1 MPSVPD
7 INPYAVLGV
16 AKDATLA
23 DIKSAH
29 RKLVLKCHP
38 DKIKDESQREQA
50 QDEFQKVQQAYE
62 LLSDETRRTKYDQKV
77 RLAELHHEMMMSGA
91 RSPSARASSSREYR
105 DGRIFE
111 TRAPADAGYEDDDL
125 RYPDEPPRS
134 TSRKFDE
141 FSARPRTKAA
151 PDDRRKSRSVP
162 LNNSSSTPRATRESP
177 RDAAKATHSDR
188 AKYRTKER
196 RREVYDKYERATAP
210 PPHYGRSDDD
220 YDDASDSSTS
230 TVYVKMKV
238 PSSSRRSRPSA
249 RKTKSADTPPP
260 PPRYTAPASD
270 DDYSDDC
277 HKYDKL
283 AHTAR
288 DYIHRSGG
296 TVPIEIDSRRHHY
309 QRSSRSPL
317 RYREHDSPEPESSS
331 SRRSARSKSKR
342 SSKENVSSSRH
353 GSYEDL
359 DRRDSAKIPVPP
371 PMPSAATAP
380 GSKHAR
386 PSLQTSSRSASS
398 YTGRRDGPAASK
410 LYAMSQEPV
419 PRAATTTTRLR
430 AGIDRTDSGYSSP
443 GTPEMVAEREPVS
456 KSTSKR
462 YKIPRDSPPPPPP
475 ETKTIL
481 VEPPLRPSPRHA
493 RTSAPAR
500 PHGPKPPVRSNTAN
514 YPFVAESPRASG
526 GGSSGRRKAFGEVD
540 YVDCPRDKVSYREI
554 APDHIVS
561 SHPRYSAYDQYGPP
575 PMMPRRQSAAYAQ

>member
-91 RSPSARASSSREYR
+91 RAARASSSREYR

-141 FSARPRTKAA
+141 FSARHRTKTA

-162 LNNSSSTPRATRESP
+162 LSSTSSSTPRAAKESA
-177 RDAAKATHSDR
+177 RDAAKATHSNR

-210 PPHYGRSDDD
+210 PPSYGRSDDD

-260 PPRYTAPASD
+260 PPRYTTVSSD

-277 HKYDKL
+277 YKYDKQ
-283 AHTAR
+283 AYTAR

-317 RYREHDSPEPESSS
+317 RYREYDSPEPESSS
-331 SRRSARSKSKR
+331 SRRSTRSKSKR

-353 GSYEDL
+353 SSYEDL
-359 DRRDSAKIPVPP
+359 DRRDAAKIPGPP
-371 PMPSAATAP
+371 PMPSANTAP
-380 GSKHAR
+380 GIKLAR
-386 PSLQTSSRSASS
+386 PSLQPSSRSASS
-398 YTGRRDGPAASK
+398 YAARRDAPAASK
-410 LYAMSQEPV
+410 LYAMAHEPA
-419 PRAATTTTRLR
+419 PRAPATTTTRLR

-462 YKIPRDSPPPPPP
+462 YKQHRQLPLRGGVAARVWREQRPEETFRRGRLRRLPAGQGQLPRD
-475 ETKTIL
+475 
-481 VEPPLRPSPRHA
+481 RP
-493 RTSAPAR
+493 
-500 PHGPKPPVRSNTAN
+500 G
-514 YPFVAESPRASG
+514 
-526 GGSSGRRKAFGEVD
+526 
-540 YVDCPRDKVSYREI
+540 
-554 APDHIVS
+554 
-561 SHPRYSAYDQYGPP
+561 SHPEL
-575 PMMPRRQSAAYAQ
+575 AAALLGV